1 MHIRVL
7 ITRARYFIL
16 DEYLRVP
23 FRYLYLAVYVYYK
36 VLRNY
41 SFLPVS
47 YQLPLV
53 SASWLRCACGS
64 E

>member
-1 MHIRVL
+1 MESEVVGDNKDYDKINLVL
-7 ITRARYFIL
+7 HTYAGCDF
-16 DEYLRVP
+16 
-23 FRYLYLAVYVYYK
+23 FAK
-36 VLRNY
+36 G
-41 SFLPVS
+41 SSHGFLPVS

>member
-1 MHIRVL
+1 MH
-7 ITRARYFIL
+7 
-16 DEYLRVP
+16 
-23 FRYLYLAVYVYYK
+23 
-36 VLRNY
+36 
-41 SFLPVS
+41 SFDRLLLHSVREPVSYQFS